1 MRNDTTLKDQLV
13 VTNTSKT
20 SFAPGYAIGDIETI
34 NGSKIIDHGKLN
46 GDQELTLKMGTN
58 GKVIESTSKTIELR
72 KTNSSDSKHKVDVKI
87 HIEGP
92 SVVDAE
98 DDMESSKVDTIA
110 TTGISNSPRE
120 LSNDLMNANPT
131 NNTTPN
137 NFTTDTSNI
146 GTKASKGD
154 IHSVL
159 SDEEDKLED
168 IMVKDIEE
176 ASTQNDFGSD
186 QNEREG
192 TIIVEP
198 PFRPC
203 RNEINCHEDAST

>member
-1 MRNDTTLKDQLV
+1 MKHDQDLNV
-13 VTNTSKT
+13 K
-20 SFAPGYAIGDIETI
+20 I
-34 NGSKIIDHGKLN
+34 N
-46 GDQELTLKMGTN
+46 TN
-58 GKVIESTSKTIELR
+58 GKVIETTSKTIELQ
-72 KTNSSDSKHKVDVKI
+72 KTNSSNSKHKVDVKI

-120 LSNDLMNANPT
+120 LSNDLMRAIST

-137 NFTTDTSNI
+137 NFATDTSNI
-146 GTKASKGD
+146 GTQAPKGD
-154 IHSVL
+154 MHSVL
-159 SDEEDKLED
+159 SDEEDKLEE

-176 ASTQNDFGSD
+176 ASTQNAFGSE
-186 QNEREG
+186 QNDREG

>member
-1 MRNDTTLKDQLV
+1 MRNGTALKDQLV

-20 SFAPGYAIGDIETI
+20 SFTPGYAIGDIETI
-34 NGSKIIDHGKLN
+34 NGSKIIDHGKLKGGQDLN
-46 GDQELTLKMGTN
+46 VKVNTN
-58 GKVIESTSKTIELR
+58 GNIIKSTSKTIELQ
-72 KTNSSDSKHKVDVKI
+72 KTNSSDSKHKVDVNI

-92 SVVDAE
+92 SVVDAQ

-120 LSNDLMNANPT
+120 LSNDRMNADST

-146 GTKASKGD
+146 GTQSSKGD

-159 SDEEDKLED
+159 SDEEDKLEE

-176 ASTQNDFGSD
+176 ASTQNAFGSE

-203 RNEINCHEDAST
+203 RNEINCQEDAST

>member
-1 MRNDTTLKDQLV
+1 MK
-13 VTNTSKT
+13 
-20 SFAPGYAIGDIETI
+20 
-34 NGSKIIDHGKLN
+34 
-46 GDQELTLKMGTN
+46 GDQDLNVKVNTN
-58 GKVIESTSKTIELR
+58 GKIIESTSKTIELQ
-72 KTNSSDSKHKVDVKI
+72 KTNSFDSKHKVDVNI

-92 SVVDAE
+92 SVVDAQ

-110 TTGISNSPRE
+110 TTGISKSPRE
-120 LSNDLMNANPT
+120 LSNDLIDANSS

-146 GTKASKGD
+146 GTQASKGD
-154 IHSVL
+154 IDSVL
-159 SDEEDKLED
+159 SDEEDKLEE

-176 ASTQNDFGSD
+176 ASTQNAFGSE

-192 TIIVEP
+192 TFIVEP